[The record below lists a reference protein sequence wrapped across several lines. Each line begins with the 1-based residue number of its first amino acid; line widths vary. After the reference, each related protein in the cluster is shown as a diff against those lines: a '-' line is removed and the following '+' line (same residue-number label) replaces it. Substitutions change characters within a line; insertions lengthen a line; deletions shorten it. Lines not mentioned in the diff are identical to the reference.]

1 MSFVRLLLAIED
13 CTAIRYSIARLF
25 TAVGILLIFPL
36 SDTVQAQMLID
47 TIEIPKR
54 SPVTTGIVIASPTQ
68 VDDTVPET
76 QETSAEKSPSGLSY
90 TEYQVGSSTVREY
103 RSGDRLMYVEITQ
116 KSGSSY
122 VIDYS
127 APQKSDQ
134 TQHRS
139 GVIVSRW

>member
-1 MSFVRLLLAIED
+1 MARLI
-13 CTAIRYSIARLF
+13 TAI
-25 TAVGILLIFPL
+25 GILLIVPL
-36 SDTVQAQMLID
+36 FGTVQAQTLVD

-54 SPVTTGIVIASPTQ
+54 SPVTTGVAITSPTQ
-68 VDDTVPET
+68 ADDTVPER
-76 QETSAEKSPSGLSY
+76 QETSSDKSPSGLSY

-134 TQHRS
+134 TQYRS

>member
-1 MSFVRLLLAIED
+1 MSFVRLLAIEG
-13 CTAIRYSIARLF
+13 CTAIPNSMARLI
-25 TAVGILLIFPL
+25 TAVGILLIVPL
-36 SDTVQAQMLID
+36 FGTVQAQTLVD

-54 SPVTTGIVIASPTQ
+54 SPVTTGVVITSPTQ
-68 VDDTVPET
+68 ADDTVPER
-76 QETSAEKSPSGLSY
+76 QETSSDKSASGLSY

-127 APQKSDQ
+127 APKKSDQ
-134 TQHRS
+134 TQYRS

>member
-1 MSFVRLLLAIED
+1 MSFVRLLAIEG
-13 CTAIRYSIARLF
+13 CTAIPNSMARLI
-25 TAVGILLIFPL
+25 TAVGILLIVPL
-36 SDTVQAQMLID
+36 LGTVQAQTLVD

-54 SPVTTGIVIASPTQ
+54 SPVTTGVVITSPTQ
-68 VDDTVPET
+68 ADDTVPER
-76 QETSAEKSPSGLSY
+76 QETFSDKSPSGLSY

-127 APQKSDQ
+127 APKKSDQ
-134 TQHRS
+134 TQYRS

>member
-1 MSFVRLLLAIED
+1 MSFVRLLAIEG
-13 CTAIRYSIARLF
+13 CTAIPHSMARLF
-25 TAVGILLIFPL
+25 TAVGILLIVSL
-36 SDTVQAQMLID
+36 SGTVQAQTLVD

-54 SPVTTGIVIASPTQ
+54 SPVTTGVVITSPTQ
-68 VDDTVPET
+68 TDDTVPER
-76 QETSAEKSPSGLSY
+76 QETSSDKSPSGLSY

-134 TQHRS
+134 TQYRS

>member
-1 MSFVRLLLAIED
+1 MSFVRSLAIEC
-13 CTAIRYSIARLF
+13 CTAIPHSMAQLF
-25 TAVGILLIFPL
+25 TAVGILLIVPL
-36 SDTVQAQMLID
+36 SGTVQAQTLVD

-54 SPVTTGIVIASPTQ
+54 SPVTTGVVITSPTQ
-68 VDDTVPET
+68 ADDTVLEG
-76 QETSAEKSPSGLSY
+76 QETSSEKSLGGLSY

-103 RSGDRLMYVEITQ
+103 RSGDRLMQVVITQ

-127 APQKSDQ
+127 APQNSDQ
-134 TQHRS
+134 TQYRS

>member
-1 MSFVRLLLAIED
+1 MSFVRSLAIEC
-13 CTAIRYSIARLF
+13 CTAIPHSMAQLF
-25 TAVGILLIFPL
+25 TAVGILLIVPL
-36 SDTVQAQMLID
+36 SGTVQAQTLVD

-54 SPVTTGIVIASPTQ
+54 SPVTTGVVITSPTQ
-68 VDDTVPET
+68 ADDTVLEG
-76 QETSAEKSPSGLSY
+76 QETSSEKSPGGLSY

-103 RSGDRLMYVEITQ
+103 RSGDRLMQVVITQ

-127 APQKSDQ
+127 APQNSDQ
-134 TQHRS
+134 TQYRS

>member
-1 MSFVRLLLAIED
+1 MSFVRLLAIEG
-13 CTAIRYSIARLF
+13 CTVIPNSMARLI
-25 TAVGILLIFPL
+25 TAVGILLIVPL
-36 SDTVQAQMLID
+36 LGTVQAQTLVD

-54 SPVTTGIVIASPTQ
+54 SPVTTGVVITSPTQ
-68 VDDTVPET
+68 ADDTVPER
-76 QETSAEKSPSGLSY
+76 QETSSDKSPSGLSH
-90 TEYQVGSSTVREY
+90 TEYQVGSSTVKEY

-127 APQKSDQ
+127 APKNSDQ
-134 TQHRS
+134 TQYRS

>member
-1 MSFVRLLLAIED
+1 MSFVRSLAIEC
-13 CTAIRYSIARLF
+13 CTAIPHSMAQLF
-25 TAVGILLIFPL
+25 TAVGILLIVPL
-36 SDTVQAQMLID
+36 SGTVQAQTLVD

-54 SPVTTGIVIASPTQ
+54 SPVTTGVAITSPTQ
-68 VDDTVPET
+68 ADDTVLEG
-76 QETSAEKSPSGLSY
+76 QETSSEKSLGGLSY

-103 RSGDRLMYVEITQ
+103 RSGDRLMQVVITQ

-127 APQKSDQ
+127 APQNSDQ
-134 TQHRS
+134 TQYRS

>member
-1 MSFVRLLLAIED
+1 MSFVRSLAIEC
-13 CTAIRYSIARLF
+13 CTAIPHSMAQLF
-25 TAVGILLIFPL
+25 TAVGILLIVPL
-36 SDTVQAQMLID
+36 SGTVQAQTLVD

-54 SPVTTGIVIASPTQ
+54 SPVTTGVVITSPTQ
-68 VDDTVPET
+68 ADDTVLEG
-76 QETSAEKSPSGLSY
+76 QETSSEKSPGGLSY

-103 RSGDRLMYVEITQ
+103 RSGDRLMQVVITQ

-127 APQKSDQ
+127 APKNSDQ
-134 TQHRS
+134 TQYRS

>member
-1 MSFVRLLLAIED
+1 MSFVRLLAIEG
-13 CTAIRYSIARLF
+13 CTAIPNSMARLI
-25 TAVGILLIFPL
+25 TTVGILLIVPL
-36 SDTVQAQMLID
+36 LGTVQAQTLVD

-54 SPVTTGIVIASPTQ
+54 SPVTTGVIITSPTQ
-68 VDDTVPET
+68 TDDTVPER
-76 QETSAEKSPSGLSY
+76 QETSSDKSPSGLSY

-127 APQKSDQ
+127 APKISDQ
-134 TQHRS
+134 TQYRS

>member
-1 MSFVRLLLAIED
+1 MSFVKLLAIEG
-13 CTAIRYSIARLF
+13 CTAIPNSMARLI
-25 TAVGILLIFPL
+25 TAIGILLIVPL
-36 SDTVQAQMLID
+36 FGTVQAQTLVD

-54 SPVTTGIVIASPTQ
+54 SPVTTGVVITSPTQ
-68 VDDTVPET
+68 ADDTVPER
-76 QETSAEKSPSGLSY
+76 QETSSDKSPSGLSY

-134 TQHRS
+134 TQYRS

>member
-1 MSFVRLLLAIED
+1 MSFVRLLAIEG
-13 CTAIRYSIARLF
+13 CTAIPNSMARLI
-25 TAVGILLIFPL
+25 TTVGILLIVPL
-36 SDTVQAQMLID
+36 LGTVQAQTLVD

-54 SPVTTGIVIASPTQ
+54 SPVTTGVVITSPTQ
-68 VDDTVPET
+68 TDDTVPER
-76 QETSAEKSPSGLSY
+76 QETSSDKSPSGLSY

-127 APQKSDQ
+127 APKKSDQ
-134 TQHRS
+134 TQYRS

>member
-1 MSFVRLLLAIED
+1 MSFVRLLAIEG
-13 CTAIRYSIARLF
+13 CTAIPNSMARLI
-25 TAVGILLIFPL
+25 TAVGILLIVPL
-36 SDTVQAQMLID
+36 FGTVQAQTLVD

-54 SPVTTGIVIASPTQ
+54 SPVTTGVVITSPTQ
-68 VDDTVPET
+68 ADDTVPER
-76 QETSAEKSPSGLSY
+76 QETSSDKSPSGLSY

-134 TQHRS
+134 TQYRS

>member
-1 MSFVRLLLAIED
+1 MSFVRLLAIEG
-13 CTAIRYSIARLF
+13 CTAIPNSMARLI
-25 TAVGILLIFPL
+25 TAIGILLIVPL
-36 SDTVQAQMLID
+36 FGTVQAQTLVD

-54 SPVTTGIVIASPTQ
+54 SPVTTGVVITSPTQ
-68 VDDTVPET
+68 ADDTVPEK
-76 QETSAEKSPSGLSY
+76 QETSSDKSPSGLSY

-134 TQHRS
+134 TQYRS

>member
-1 MSFVRLLLAIED
+1 MSFVRSLAIEC
-13 CTAIRYSIARLF
+13 CTAMPHSMAQLF
-25 TAVGILLIFPL
+25 TAVGILLIVPL
-36 SDTVQAQMLID
+36 SGTVQAQTLVD

-54 SPVTTGIVIASPTQ
+54 SPVTTGVVITSPTQ
-68 VDDTVPET
+68 ADDTVLEG
-76 QETSAEKSPSGLSY
+76 QETSSEKSLGGLSY

-103 RSGDRLMYVEITQ
+103 RSGDRLMQVVITQ

-127 APQKSDQ
+127 APQNSDQ
-134 TQHRS
+134 TQYRS